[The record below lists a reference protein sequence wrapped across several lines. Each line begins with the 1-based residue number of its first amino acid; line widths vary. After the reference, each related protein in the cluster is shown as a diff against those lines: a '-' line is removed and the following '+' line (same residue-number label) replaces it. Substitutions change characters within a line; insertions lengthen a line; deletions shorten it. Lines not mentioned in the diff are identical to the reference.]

1 MLLQTER
8 VTYSRGVQTAIN
20 PSPLDEDVSAP
31 DQSSNQAGRE
41 TEDELRKRLEAEFEV
56 EKERLERQIQEIV
69 EEERKREDK
78 LRIIG
83 KVDAPTLVAALT
95 ISQI

>member
-1 MLLQTER
+1 MYQELMLLQTER
-8 VTYSRGVQTAIN
+8 VTYSRGVQTAID
-20 PSPLDEDVSAP
+20 PSPLDDDVAVT
-31 DQSSNQAGRE
+31 DQTPNQAGRE

-69 EEERKREDK
+69 EEERRREDK

-83 KVDAPTLVAALT
+83 ELDT
-95 ISQI
+95 QN